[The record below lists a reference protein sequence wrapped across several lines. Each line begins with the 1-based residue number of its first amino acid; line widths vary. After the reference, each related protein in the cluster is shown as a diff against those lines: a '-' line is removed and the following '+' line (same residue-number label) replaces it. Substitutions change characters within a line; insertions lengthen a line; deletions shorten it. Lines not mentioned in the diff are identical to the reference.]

1 MVIVVSV
8 HCITCHVQ
16 DVMHVHMYLHMDT
29 NIFVYTDTLFVIHTC
44 SSVDS
49 GKGEDLSSSCESAV
63 FESQVEGQ
71 VSATI
76 SRLVN

>member
-1 MVIVVSV
+1 MCRMSCT
-8 HCITCHVQ
+8 H
-16 DVMHVHMYLHMDT
+16 LHMDT
-29 NIFVYTDTLFVIHTC
+29 NILCVHDTYIFVYMDTCVCMTHVRVHTCTC

-71 VSATI
+71 VSETI

>member
-1 MVIVVSV
+1 MYD
-8 HCITCHVQ
+8 TCTCTH
-16 DVMHVHMYLHMDT
+16 MH
-29 NIFVYTDTLFVIHTC
+29 

-71 VSATI
+71 VSETI